1 LGFCPGGELD
11 YHFKERGKFTEY
23 QIRVYLAQIG
33 VALEEMHGKYHIVHR
48 DLKPEN
54 VLLDEQGF
62 CAIVDF
68 NMAAKCDNDMFVPNP
83 NRHVVGT
90 LPYTAPELLERKDHT
105 NKVDYWSL
113 GIMAYEFAYGHRP
126 FKSKGSSDKRRM
138 LSSISNTKVSSI
150 LDGSVSEDLN
160 DLLRGLLRKN
170 PTKRFGAEE
179 FKNHKFFKSIDWTA
193 VREKRI
199 EAPFLPRE
207 DRINFKPDAYVEE
220 IFGLSK
226 PNEEVEV
233 KEHQQYYSFENW
245 DWTSE
250 DQELPPP
257 NPKLLKKLNKKKY
270 NHQPKK
276 DIVPPLG
283 CTGKRREDP

>member
-1 LGFCPGGELD
+1 
-11 YHFKERGKFTEY
+11 
-23 QIRVYLAQIG
+23 
-33 VALEEMHGKYHIVHR
+33 
-48 DLKPEN
+48 
-54 VLLDEQGF
+54 
-62 CAIVDF
+62 
-68 NMAAKCDNDMFVPNP
+68 
-83 NRHVVGT
+83 
-90 LPYTAPELLERKDHT
+90 
-105 NKVDYWSL
+105 
-113 GIMAYEFAYGHRP
+113 
-126 FKSKGSSDKRRM
+126 M

-160 DLLRGLLRKN
+160 DLLRGLIRKN

-179 FKNHKFFKSIDWTA
+179 FKNHKYFKSIDWTA

-233 KEHQQYYSFENW
+233 KEHQQNYSFENW

-257 NPKLLKKLNKKKY
+257 NPKLLKKLNKKKI
-270 NHQPKK
+270 QPPTKK
-276 DIVPPLG
+276 RYRSTPRVYWKTEGGSLRCIFQSCWNSTLKLVYSSLPLLL
-283 CTGKRREDP
+283 

>member
-1 LGFCPGGELD
+1 VYAVRHYTTGTFRVV
-11 YHFKERGKFTEY
+11 KEMHK
-23 QIRVYLAQIG
+23 IRVYLAQIG
-33 VALEEMHGKYHIVHR
+33 VALEYMHGKYNIVHR

-68 NMAAKCDNDMFVPNP
+68 NMAAKCDKDMLVPNP
-83 NRHVVGT
+83 NRHIVGT

-113 GIMAYEFAYGHRP
+113 GIMVYEFAYGHRP
-126 FKSKGSSDKRRM
+126 FKIKSKGTFDKRHM
-138 LSSISNTKVSSI
+138 LSTISNTKISSI
-150 LDGSVSEDLN
+150 LDNSVSDDLN

-179 FKNHKFFKSIDWTA
+179 FKNHKFLKGIDWDA
-193 VREKRI
+193 VCEKRI

-226 PNEEVEV
+226 PNEEVDV
-233 KEHQQYYSFENW
+233 MYSFEDW

-270 NHQPKK
+270 NRQPPKK
-276 DIVPPLG
+276 EIVPPLG